1 MSWKWEYRL
10 LPAQQD
16 IRKRRMTGLYGNK
29 LCRESTSHIHAD
41 SKRKRPFQN
50 SSSS

>member
-16 IRKRRMTGLYGNK
+16 IRKRRMTGLYGNRN
-29 LCRESTSHIHAD
+29 CREITSTSMPTA
-41 SKRKRPFQN
+41 KEKT
-50 SSSS
+50 SSVLVIE